1 MLVTRAVA
9 RKHAGF
15 SLANLMQSWM
25 SSFAAYNV
33 LPLGPYPQSLAVR
46 SEFDRACLVRPQHG
60 DTPLGGKPLQNIA
73 IRVSEAVVRA
83 HRDDC
88 VGRGDC

>member
-33 LPLGPYPQSLAVR
+33 LPLGPYPQLLAVC
-46 SEFDRACLVRPQHG
+46 SEFDRARCVCAQHSSI
-60 DTPLGGKPLQNIA
+60 PLGQPPQNVA
-73 IRVSEAVVRA
+73 IRVSEAIIGA
-83 HRDDC
+83 HRDHC
-88 VGRGDC
+88 VGRRDC